1 MISGQARGTAR
12 TPFSRLGLNP
22 ESPTSTLGVPGPAVR
37 ETPRPGRTR
46 RGVEEFGTSVGS

>member
-22 ESPTSTLGVPGPAVR
+22 ESPAITLRLSGPPVR
-37 ETPRPGRTR
+37 GTKARTR
-46 RGVEEFGTSVGS
+46 RGVEEFGTSSGS

>member
-22 ESPTSTLGVPGPAVR
+22 ESPATTLRLSGPPVR
-37 ETPRPGRTR
+37 GTKARTR
-46 RGVEEFGTSVGS
+46 RGMEQLGSSGAS